1 MKIAVGSDH
10 AGFDLKEHL
19 KDHLS
24 RRGIEITD
32 LGTSGPESV
41 DYPDFAFGVARAV
54 AQGDCDRGVLVCST
68 GVGMCIAANKVG
80 GIRAAL
86 AYNSDVAAQSRA
98 HLDANILVFGQR
110 FTEAGKATSMLDVW
124 LDTSFE
130 GGRHERRVNKI
141 RAFEAGR

>member
-19 KDHLS
+19 KSHLS
-24 RRGIEITD
+24 TRGIETTD
-32 LGTSGPESV
+32 FGTSGTESV
-41 DYPDFAFGVARAV
+41 DYPDFAFDVARAV
-54 AQGDCDRGVLVCST
+54 AQGDCDYGVLVCST
-68 GVGMCIAANKVG
+68 GVGMSIAANKVE

-98 HLDANILVFGQR
+98 HLDANVLVFGQR
-110 FTEAGKATSMLDVW
+110 FTETGKATAMLDVW

-141 RAFEAGR
+141 KAFEAHE